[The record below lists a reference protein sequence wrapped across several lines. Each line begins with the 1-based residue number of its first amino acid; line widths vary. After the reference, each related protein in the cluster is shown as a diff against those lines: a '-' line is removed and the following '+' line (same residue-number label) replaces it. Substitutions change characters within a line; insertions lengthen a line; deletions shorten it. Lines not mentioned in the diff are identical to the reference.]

1 MSPDRLESEYEK
13 NFNLTGQ
20 ENITPFA
27 SETKIKIQGVWN
39 FFSSKSPRWGPGINF
54 IFSFKKLEKKNSKW
68 HIVQGSRPLKV
79 RNHCVVCPSTN
90 SLDGTTAWRMAAMWR
105 SPMCISIL
113 SLVAKHG
120 LGYIITRR
128 WVCGNRIFQKIYILP
143 PVPPHILGAFSCQ
156 KDNNSKPP
164 KLENPFVSSI
174 FCHISSS
181 TTNSLPVCRSS
192 CFCW

>member
-13 NFNLTGQ
+13 TLIWQGR
-20 ENITPFA
+20 
-27 SETKIKIQGVWN
+27 KILHHLHQRQKSRFKVFGKI
-39 FFSSKSPRWGPGINF
+39 FLSRSPRRGPGINF
-54 IFSFKKLEKKNSKW
+54 IFSLKRLKKKNSKW
-68 HIVQGSRPLKV
+68 HILVQGSRPLKV

-174 FCHISSS
+174 FCHISSC
-181 TTNSLPVCRSS
+181 TT
-192 CFCW
+192 